1 MRIFIAIAVPDEV
14 KSTLASATQRLAP
27 FASDVKWCGRDQ
39 FHITLAFLGEIVPA
53 FLPHVTTALS
63 RVCAST
69 PPFVC
74 HAYGLGFFGSKRNPR
89 TLWAGIDP
97 VPELGD
103 LYERLRTE
111 LKKYG
116 FKNDESD
123 LRPHVTLARCREST
137 NNKAVV
143 EAMDAD
149 NAVEF
154 GSWLVS
160 RVTIFESRQTPRGSV
175 YRAVERVALGGE

>member
-1 MRIFIAIAVPDEV
+1 MRIFIAIAIPDEV

-27 FASDVKWCGRDQ
+27 FASDVRWCGRDH

-63 RVCAST
+63 RVCVST

-74 HAYGLGFFGSKRNPR
+74 HAYGFGFFGSKRNPR

-97 VPELGD
+97 SPELED
-103 LYERLRTE
+103 LYERLWAE

-116 FKNDESD
+116 FKNEESE
-123 LRPHVTLARCREST
+123 LHPHVTLARCRESV

-143 EAMDAD
+143 EAMNADDAYD
-149 NAVEF
+149 F
-154 GSWLVS
+154 GSWHVS
-160 RVTIFESRQTPRGSV
+160 RVTVFESRQTPRGSV
-175 YRAVERVALGGE
+175 YRAVERVVLGGE